1 MSRTLDDFCDRI
13 MADDHPIRRLEPE
26 GLAAEFTDYFRVPLR
41 VPLDDLAVLLEC
53 AGVGDVSE
61 RRLDGG
67 LRGIHYIQPDGTYA
81 IHYLA
86 GQWEGTSK
94 LTVLHETFEII
105 HEQVWDR
112 HHDCQPTR
120 GVCPEA
126 ERFAAA
132 TLMPREVFAAYAQVG
147 GLDVVALHNLFHCA
161 YSAIAL
167 RMSEAMPGQPMLLAL
182 YERRGQNDPV
192 PLAHAYEVGRP
203 AGHGDEANGG
213 HGDAPL
219 PAAQRVAGRGA
230 PQGQGAVRRFPGGTG
245 GPQRQ
250 AGVRRGGRHRRG
262 RQARPLEGTAV
273 QDRVG
278 RRTLGT
284 PPGPGAAIGRRA
296 AVAGPPQPRRRAPS
310 GRWLSEGRALTG
322 WAGCPMIVSNTT

>member
-13 MADDHPIRRLEPE
+13 MADDDPIGRLEPE

-120 GVCPEA
+120 GICPEA

-147 GLDVVALHNLFHCA
+147 GLDVVALHSLFHCA

-182 YERRGQNDPV
+182 YERRGQNNP
-192 PLAHAYEVGRP
+192 AHWPTPTRLGDLRVTVMRRT
-203 AGHGDEANGG
+203 AGMETPRSRLLNGWRG
-213 HGDAPL
+213 
-219 PAAQRVAGRGA
+219 GA
-230 PQGQGAVRRFPGGTG
+230 PRK
-245 GPQRQ
+245 
-250 AGVRRGGRHRRG
+250 
-262 RQARPLEGTAV
+262 
-273 QDRVG
+273 
-278 RRTLGT
+278 
-284 PPGPGAAIGRRA
+284 
-296 AVAGPPQPRRRAPS
+296 
-310 GRWLSEGRALTG
+310 GRALSAGSLAERAARSGRPEYDEGDGIAVAARPVLWKGRLSKIALVAVPWELRIVLEPQVRIATG
-322 WAGCPMIVSNTT
+322 PFPADRSWNPRTAAA

>member
-1 MSRTLDDFCDRI
+1 MTKTLDDFCDRI
-13 MADDHPIRRLEPE
+13 MADDDPIGRLEPE

-167 RMSEAMPGQPMLLAL
+167 RMPEAMPGQPMLLAL
-182 YERRGQNDPV
+182 YERRGQNDPARWPTPTRLGDLRV
-192 PLAHAYEVGRP
+192 TVMRRTAGMETPRSRLLNGWRGGAPRKGRALSAGSLAERAARSGRP
-203 AGHGDEANGG
+203 EYDEGDGIAV
-213 HGDAPL
+213 
-219 PAAQRVAGRGA
+219 AARPVLWKGRLSKVALVAVPWEHRHVLE
-230 PQGQGAVRRFPGGTG
+230 PQLAAVRRWPD
-245 GPQRQ
+245 
-250 AGVRRGGRHRRG
+250 H
-262 RQARPLEGTAV
+262 LS
-273 QDRVG
+273 
-278 RRTLGT
+278 
-284 PPGPGAAIGRRA
+284 PGAVPRLA
-296 AVAGPPQPRRRAPS
+296 AG
-310 GRWLSEGRALTG
+310 
-322 WAGCPMIVSNTT
+322 

>member
-1 MSRTLDDFCDRI
+1 MTKTLDDFCDRI

-61 RRLDGG
+61 RRLEGG

-81 IHYLA
+81 IHYLE

-120 GVCPEA
+120 GICPEA

-132 TLMPREVFAAYAQVG
+132 TLMPLEVFAAYAQVG

-182 YERRGQNDPV
+182 YERRGQDDP
-192 PLAHAYEVGRP
+192 AHWP
-203 AGHGDEANGG
+203 TPTNLGDLRVTVMRRTAVMETPRSRLLNGWRG
-213 HGDAPL
+213 
-219 PAAQRVAGRGA
+219 GA
-230 PQGQGAVRRFPGGTG
+230 PRK
-245 GPQRQ
+245 
-250 AGVRRGGRHRRG
+250 
-262 RQARPLEGTAV
+262 
-273 QDRVG
+273 
-278 RRTLGT
+278 
-284 PPGPGAAIGRRA
+284 
-296 AVAGPPQPRRRAPS
+296 
-310 GRWLSEGRALTG
+310 GRALS
-322 WAGCPMIVSNTT
+322 AGSLAERAARSGRPEYDEGDGIAVAARPVLWKGRLSKVAVVAVPWEHRHVLEPQLAAVGRWPDRFSPGAMPRLAAG